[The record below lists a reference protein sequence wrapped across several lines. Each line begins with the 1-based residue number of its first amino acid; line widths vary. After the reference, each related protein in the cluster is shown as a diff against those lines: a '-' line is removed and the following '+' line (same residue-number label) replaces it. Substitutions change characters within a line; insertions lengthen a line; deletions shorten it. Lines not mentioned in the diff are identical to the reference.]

1 MVGVQLWFHANGV
14 DESKLSKP
22 YIPKSKG
29 LGNSQVLPRDYCAKC
44 EIELVLREM
53 AEQVAVRLRRI
64 HKKATVVGVHVGFSH
79 RDELRSINARATI
92 NPSQST
98 QVLSDTVISLFRNK
112 YVYGSVRRIGVNYE
126 CLVDESCGV
135 YTLFDDVAKLERED
149 KLDRAVDQIR
159 DRFSYLAVQKAS
171 SLLEGSRV
179 RERSKLIG
187 GHCGGLDGIV

>member
-1 MVGVQLWFHANGV
+1 M
-14 DESKLSKP
+14 
-22 YIPKSKG
+22 
-29 LGNSQVLPRDYCAKC
+29 
-44 EIELVLREM
+44 
-53 AEQVAVRLRRI
+53 
-64 HKKATVVGVHVGFSH
+64 
-79 RDELRSINARATI
+79 
-92 NPSQST
+92 
-98 QVLSDTVISLFRNK
+98 LSDTVISLFRNK

-126 CLVDESCGV
+126 GLVDESCGV